1 MISMAAAR
9 AFSAVVEFG
18 SFTTAAADL
27 GISQPAVSERIRRIE
42 MAVGGPVVSR
52 PRIGCSVA
60 TALGRDLLTRVVTPM
75 LDAEDN
81 FRRMTA
87 HGALE
92 TVQ

>member
-27 GISQPAVSERIRRIE
+27 GIAQSAVSEHIRRIDT
-42 MAVGGPVVSR
+42 AVGGQVVSR
-52 PRIGCSVA
+52 PKVGCSVA

-75 LDAEDN
+75 LDAHDN
-81 FRRMTA
+81 FRRLA
-87 HGALE
+87 AQGAWE